1 MFNYDTQRY
10 QFVVRSCYLLGTIKM
25 TGKIIA
31 LFCLQFALFNTIS
44 AQCLNRIVPGCGQ
57 NILPMPVPVSD
68 TLLQNQVIIG
78 QNYPPIVDLPYG
90 VEAIVPNQVY
100 NPATT
105 IIQDSSV
112 ANNLANAL
120 QLLVVSNLLSNTL
133 PSSSPDVIIPG
144 MGLGAV
150 DYGMLG
156 PYNPMVAPMNPMLAP
171 INSTWGRIG
180 GEKLFGFV

>member
-1 MFNYDTQRY
+1 
-10 QFVVRSCYLLGTIKM
+10 M

-31 LFCLQFALFNTIS
+31 LVCLQFALFNTIS

-57 NILPMPVPVSD
+57 NILPMPVPVAD

-90 VEAIVPNQVY
+90 MEAVLPNQLSI
-100 NPATT
+100 PATT

-133 PSSSPDVIIPG
+133 PSASPDVIIPG
-144 MGLGAV
+144 LGLG
-150 DYGMLG
+150 DYGMLA
-156 PYNPMVAPMNPMLAP
+156 PYNPMLAPVNPMLAP
-171 INSTWGRIG
+171 INSVISPINSCGCGPW
-180 GEKLFGFV
+180 VY

>member
-1 MFNYDTQRY
+1 
-10 QFVVRSCYLLGTIKM
+10 M

-105 IIQDSSV
+105 II
-112 ANNLANAL
+112 
-120 QLLVVSNLLSNTL
+120 
-133 PSSSPDVIIPG
+133 PG
-144 MGLGAV
+144 
-150 DYGMLG
+150 
-156 PYNPMVAPMNPMLAP
+156 
-171 INSTWGRIG
+171 
-180 GEKLFGFV
+180 